1 MAPTA
6 EPAASQTATDGIL
19 RFIESGESESLSAA
33 EILSWALKN
42 FHPKIALACSFGAP
56 EGLAL
61 LDMLQRIEPGSRVFV
76 LDTGR
81 LPQATYDL
89 IDRVRE
95 RYGVRIEVV
104 FPRAEDVQK
113 LVGDRGLNLFYES
126 VESRQLC
133 CRIRKVEPLNRHLS
147 GLEAWITGLRRE
159 QTANRSGAPKVEI
172 DSAHGGIVKVNPIAD
187 WDAEAVWRYIRTHD
201 VPVNRLHTRGYPSVG
216 CDPCSRAVPPGGDP
230 RSGRWWWEQEG
241 DRECGIHVI
250 EEEQGSG
257 I

>member
-19 RFIESGESESLSAA
+19 RFIESGESESLRAP

-56 EGLAL
+56 EGLAV

-113 LVGDRGLNLFYES
+113 LVGDRGLNLFFES

-133 CRIRKVEPLNRHLS
+133 CRIRKVEPLGRYLS
-147 GLEAWITGLRRE
+147 
-159 QTANRSGAPKVEI
+159 
-172 DSAHGGIVKVNPIAD
+172 
-187 WDAEAVWRYIRTHD
+187 
-201 VPVNRLHTRGYPSVG
+201 
-216 CDPCSRAVPPGGDP
+216 
-230 RSGRWWWEQEG
+230 
-241 DRECGIHVI
+241 
-250 EEEQGSG
+250 
-257 I
+257 